1 MRTLEHPSAEDFRD
15 TPYGRQLLKGFRH
28 LSFAPDLE
36 QDFRRYLNHQARLAQ
51 QLGACLLLL
60 VVGGYLYAERQIF
73 MGSDPAWLRELTLLR
88 LLQMVP
94 GMAVLVMSLFYRR
107 VRVLANRLFPMFIVL
122 IGLVAAR
129 IDIQYELMQPE
140 LALRYGAGL
149 LIACSFFFLGITFW
163 RALSCAAVIV
173 LFDVLAA
180 ALILPSSEMRVH
192 WISVSYY
199 LILLVL
205 GAIGRYVH
213 EYSQREQ
220 FLMRKLLGWVA
231 QHDALTGLANRRSFD
246 AALQQALLQARRERQ
261 PLALLLLDLDDF
273 KSYNDSLGHP
283 AGDALIKEFATLLGQ
298 FARRPLDLAARVGGE
313 EFALLLY
320 HCDGAAAKT
329 IASQILARLAERALP
344 HPSSVRGDGVVT
356 SSIGVAMLQPGQ
368 TPEQLYQ
375 AADAALY
382 RAKQAGKNCY
392 AAGSSAADTTGS
404 FTLNGVA

>member
-129 IDIQYELMQPE
+129 IDIQYELMQHE

-149 LIACSFFFLGITFW
+149 LI
-163 RALSCAAVIV
+163 V
-173 LFDVLAA
+173 
-180 ALILPSSEMRVH
+180 
-192 WISVSYY
+192 
-199 LILLVL
+199 
-205 GAIGRYVH
+205 
-213 EYSQREQ
+213 
-220 FLMRKLLGWVA
+220 
-231 QHDALTGLANRRSFD
+231 
-246 AALQQALLQARRERQ
+246 
-261 PLALLLLDLDDF
+261 
-273 KSYNDSLGHP
+273 
-283 AGDALIKEFATLLGQ
+283 
-298 FARRPLDLAARVGGE
+298 
-313 EFALLLY
+313 
-320 HCDGAAAKT
+320 
-329 IASQILARLAERALP
+329 
-344 HPSSVRGDGVVT
+344 
-356 SSIGVAMLQPGQ
+356 
-368 TPEQLYQ
+368 
-375 AADAALY
+375 
-382 RAKQAGKNCY
+382 
-392 AAGSSAADTTGS
+392 
-404 FTLNGVA
+404 